1 MLRRTHEPDCP
12 RADPT
17 RSKSMPCLCD
27 LLLQP
32 LPTERPGV
40 DKKLY
45 RGLLIGSVLA
55 LAIWVVAL
63 MILVRLT

>member
-1 MLRRTHEPDCP
+1 
-12 RADPT
+12 
-17 RSKSMPCLCD
+17 MPCLCD